1 MRCYMNKKEKKD
13 LKKELAE
20 GVEHLQ
26 KQSFID
32 GAKNAMTALT
42 MSLKNSSNDSFRK
55 DQLLTLIVEI
65 SKVFDDKE
73 FINEVFERKDI

>member
-26 KQSFID
+26 KQSVVDTNCRDF
-32 GAKNAMTALT
+32 K
-42 MSLKNSSNDSFRK
+42 S
-55 DQLLTLIVEI
+55 V
-65 SKVFDDKE
+65 
-73 FINEVFERKDI
+73 

>member
-1 MRCYMNKKEKKD
+1 MNKKEKKD
-13 LKKELAE
+13 LKKELDE

-26 KQSFID
+26 RQSFID